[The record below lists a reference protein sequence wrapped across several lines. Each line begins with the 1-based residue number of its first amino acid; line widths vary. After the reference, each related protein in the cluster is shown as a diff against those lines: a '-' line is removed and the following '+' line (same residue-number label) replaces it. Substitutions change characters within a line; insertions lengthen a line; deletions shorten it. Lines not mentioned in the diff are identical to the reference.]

1 MTTARLSTNLSG
13 SCPASGETVIVPS
26 LTLAANSS
34 ADGYGCRGGRIGR
47 ERHRPFPAHEK
58 SVRLRRLGLQI
69 HRIPSIGEPTVI
81 DSVRESDAGGNVR
94 HHHDFLRSGDQPGD
108 RLGETRRSEGLFLI
122 QRTVGIEYEYRHVLD
137 RVFGFFQ
144 VFGSRAVRRN
154 DSLGAGRLPVQ
165 RNGQGRVSPEGEFS
179 VSFSAQETDK
189 NAEAKRHTNT
199 DNKPLFPMQILVS
212 IIIIVLKRYSHVLRR
227 LETCK
232 KRDTSDI
239 FQPGYPQADT

>member
-1 MTTARLSTNLSG
+1 MIVCRYGLRQIALFGAFVSGHAAVKQFRSVDRRKPHRGRTACFHDDRPAQHEFVRIVPGFRRNGDRSQFDLSG
-13 SCPASGETVIVPS
+13 DT
-26 LTLAANSS
+26 

-69 HRIPSIGEPTVI
+69 HRILSIGEPTVI

-108 RLGETRRSEGLFLI
+108 RLGEARRSEGLFLI

-165 RNGQGRVSPEGEFS
+165 RNGQGRGLPGRGAFRV
-179 VSFSAQETDK
+179 VFSAGD
-189 NAEAKRHTNT
+189 R
-199 DNKPLFPMQILVS
+199 
-212 IIIIVLKRYSHVLRR
+212 
-227 LETCK
+227 
-232 KRDTSDI
+232 
-239 FQPGYPQADT
+239 